1 MAKIGKCSNRV
12 GCTLAYTGQEIR
24 FEGSPVCPECGQPL
38 TEVAK
43 PKKNSK
49 LWLLILIPVL
59 LLVVAAHGFY
69 TGEKY
74 LVASD
79 APKRTPTPTP
89 HPPTPQHQPPTQL
102 PHPTPPAP
110 PPPHPPPNT

>member
-1 MAKIGKCSNRV
+1 MAQIGKCSNRV

-59 LLVVAAHGFY
+59 LLEVAAVGFY
-69 TGEKY
+69 AVEKY
-74 LVASD
+74 LVGSD
-79 APKRTPTPTP
+79 GTQLTPPPTP
-89 HPPTPQHQPPTQL
+89 HASPTPSPS
-102 PHPTPPAP
+102 ARK
-110 PPPHPPPNT
+110 

>member
-59 LLVVAAHGFY
+59 LLVGAAVGFFA
-69 TGEKY
+69 GEKN
-74 LVASD
+74 LVASHGTEM
-79 APKRTPTPTP
+79 TPTPTP
-89 HPPTPQHQPPTQL
+89 QSPATPSPSDGKMS
-102 PHPTPPAP
+102 AGESK
-110 PPPHPPPNT
+110 